1 MDKERFIFIMTS
13 KKDQTSSKK
22 DSNKQGKQP
31 NDSAE
36 DIAMLIKRAMA
47 AEMETFQETVALM
60 LNESLEK
67 ALDPIQKHM
76 AENGNILRSLKEQA
90 DIHAKKFS
98 TVFNQIDSI
107 QVSLRKTEKETSF
120 CVAEVTKLQKKFDEL
135 EDRSRMNNVRL
146 VGLPVGNE
154 RDDPRGYL
162 QKMLPIWIP
171 QLDRSVPL
179 EIDRAHRIYS
189 NNTARPR
196 TMIFRL
202 LRYTDR
208 QAILEG
214 ARKAKPTLPDGT
226 KLQFFADYGPGTMQ
240 EWQKYKEIRAKLW
253 QKRIDAYLIY
263 PAILKVTYKG
273 VKMSFNSAEEA
284 KEALKVTVLADGE
297 DDA

>member
-1 MDKERFIFIMTS
+1 
-13 KKDQTSSKK
+13 
-22 DSNKQGKQP
+22 
-31 NDSAE
+31 
-36 DIAMLIKRAMA
+36 
-47 AEMETFQETVALM
+47 
-60 LNESLEK
+60 
-67 ALDPIQKHM
+67 M

-226 KLQFFADYGPGTMQ
+226 KLQFFADFGPGTMQ
-240 EWQKYKEIRAKLW
+240 ERQKYKEIRAKLW